1 MMSDCTALKSLW
13 RIALGRAA
21 LAMST
26 SLSHFKLLIR
36 SAKATLHD
44 LEAMVLKDCGLRLC
58 MKLPQLDSV
67 WGSSRAQASGVV
79 VIS

>member
-1 MMSDCTALKSLW
+1 MMSDCTALKSLC

-44 LEAMVLKDCGLRLC
+44 LEAMVLKDCG

-67 WGSSRAQASGVV
+67 WGSSRAQASGAV